1 MCNLKKIVKEVIRKE
16 CRKEALEILKL
27 SSQEDVDKFIE
38 YYEDDNFNICCLHL
52 DFLKEKLVKSKK
64 MKEDGCFGN
73 PFTKK

>member
-52 DFLKEKLVKSKK
+52 DFLKEKLVKAKK

-73 PFTKK
+73 PFSKK